1 MSARAALTF
10 QAVFDGLAAAI
21 GFTAAQV
28 VANPTLQNKLLQIF
42 NRVYKRGYT
51 KRSWEDAWDG
61 EEVTPSSRL
70 IAFSVIDDARLFEVW
85 SDDPR
90 DPDNNAIDLSYGTT
104 LNGILLTDDAD
115 TAFVLSMPKAPKF
128 TTTAWVTAT
137 PYVVGSLVWNSDE
150 VYRCLTVH
158 TSGTFATDL
167 AATKWVVVPVLAV
180 LEEFTIAYARGTYLL
195 ENGQIEAGAAERSDA
210 LTALDDLARTEYCR
224 TAANAWK
231 PKY

>member
-1 MSARAALTF
+1 MSARAALAF
-10 QAVFDGLAAAI
+10 QTVFDGFAAAI

-28 VANPTLQNKLLQIF
+28 AANPTLQNKLLQIF
-42 NRVYKRGYT
+42 NRVYTRGYT

-61 EEVTPSSRL
+61 EEVTPASRL

-90 DPDNNAIDLSYGTT
+90 DDANNAFELRYSTT
-104 LNGILLTDDAD
+104 LNGILLSDDAD

-128 TTTAWVTAT
+128 TTTAWASGTTYAAGALALYT
-137 PYVVGSLVWNSDE
+137 DGN
-150 VYRCLTVH
+150 VYRSLQGSNTNKTP
-158 TSGTFATDL
+158 TSE
-167 AATKWVVVPVLAV
+167 AAWWVAVPVLAV

-210 LTALDDLARTEYCR
+210 MAALDDLARTEYCR